1 MVGFIYDLNFFQNN
15 PLSAALNFFP
25 FWLHFMLHCNSRKG
39 MTCLH
44 NNLVQSFSSSS
55 TILLLISQVSKSSLS
70 LSLSLSL
77 NTHTYLNSKTH
88 TKRLKLF
95 TQYLQ
100 HNFSKFG
107 QNHLLLDSS
116 IDQYLPL
123 RDWKASL
130 FHKNSLVVIFLAT
143 CYKTI
148 QHYTWFCSYLE
159 IKSNELVALISLNVQ
174 I

>member
-1 MVGFIYDLNFFQNN
+1 MHQSLKFIPDTSKINFKFEQSNRYLHLGRVYLRFKLFSKQPFECGFE
-15 PLSAALNFFP
+15 FFP
-25 FWLHFMLHCNSRKG
+25 FRLHFMLHCNRRKG

-55 TILLLISQVSKSSLS
+55 TILLLILQVSKSSLS
-70 LSLSLSL
+70 LSLSLS
-77 NTHTYLNSKTH
+77 THTHLNSKTH

-123 RDWKASL
+123 RD
-130 FHKNSLVVIFLAT
+130 
-143 CYKTI
+143 
-148 QHYTWFCSYLE
+148 
-159 IKSNELVALISLNVQ
+159 
-174 I
+174 

>member
-1 MVGFIYDLNFFQNN
+1 MNLKFQRLNRYLHLGRVYLRFKLFFKTTLWVRLWIFSLFGCISCYTATQEKG
-15 PLSAALNFFP
+15 
-25 FWLHFMLHCNSRKG
+25 WLVYITIWFKVFRLHLPSCCSFHKF
-39 MTCLH
+39 
-44 NNLVQSFSSSS
+44 QSP
-55 TILLLISQVSKSSLS
+55 

-77 NTHTYLNSKTH
+77 NTHTHLNSKTH

-123 RDWKASL
+123 RDWKASF
-130 FHKNSLVVIFLAT
+130 FHKNSLVVIFLTT
-143 CYKTI
+143 CYKTTKP
-148 QHYTWFCSYLE
+148 YTWFYFLPGN
-159 IKSNELVALISLNVQ
+159 KK
-174 I
+174 